1 MDVALIGWS
10 RAQFALTAMYHW
22 VFVPLTLGL
31 GLLMCIYSTYY
42 YKTGDE
48 KWKSTTRFWQKLFA
62 INFAV
67 GIATGLILEF
77 EFGTNWSNY
86 SYFVGDIFGAPLAI
100 EGIVAF
106 FLEATFFAV
115 VFFGWD
121 RVSKKFHL
129 ASTWIAVFGAT
140 LSAWW
145 ILVANSWMQYPVG
158 MHFNP
163 ETARNEMN
171 DFIAVAFSPVAI
183 NKFLHTVLSCWVL
196 GSAFV
201 VGLSSWYLLRKR
213 HIDFSIR
220 SIKIAAIVGLTATV
234 LTALTGHY
242 SGQKV
247 ARHQPMKLAAMEGL
261 YNGKNKADIEGF
273 GVLKSD
279 KVYNDG
285 KDPFVFK
292 IDVPI
297 PGFLSFM
304 SFDDFNSFVPGI
316 QDIIDGYTLSDG
328 TVYPSYE
335 EKAAQGKLAQQAL
348 RDYRQAMKDNDEEAK
363 IINKAVLDENIK
375 YFGYGFFNSPEETI
389 PPVALTFYTFHIMVA
404 LGLFFIAF
412 FAIVWYLN
420 KKGTLQKVKWLLWL
434 GVISIPLAYITSQS
448 GWIVAEVGR
457 QPWSIQDVLPLSHSV
472 SNIPVANVKTTFF
485 IFLGIFTIFLIADI
499 GIMINTIRKGP
510 EAVDESKGY

>member
-1 MDVALIGWS
+1 MDVSLIDWS

-31 GLLMCIYSTYY
+31 GLLMCIYESIYY
-42 YKTGDE
+42 RTGDD
-48 KWKSTTRFWQKLFA
+48 KWKITAKFWQKIFG

-121 RVSKKFHL
+121 KVSKKFHL
-129 ASTWIAVFGAT
+129 ASTWIAVMGAT

-145 ILVANSWMQYPVG
+145 ILVANSWMQYPAG
-158 MHFNP
+158 MDFNP
-163 ETARNEMN
+163 ETARNEMT
-171 DFIAVAFSPVAI
+171 DFMAVAFSPVAV
-183 NKFLHTVLSCWVL
+183 NKFLHTVISSWML

-201 VGLSSWYLLRKR
+201 VGICGLYLLKKKN
-213 HIDFSIR
+213 IEFSTR
-220 SIKIAAIVGLTATV
+220 SIKVAAIVGLIAV
-234 LTALTGHY
+234 ILTALTGHS
-242 SGQKV
+242 SGQQV

-261 YNGKNKADIEGF
+261 YNGSEKANLVGF
-273 GVLKSD
+273 GVLKSE
-279 KVYNDG
+279 KKYNDRQ
-285 KDPFVFK
+285 DPYIFK

-297 PGFLSFM
+297 PGFLSLM
-304 SFDDFNSFVPGI
+304 AFDDFNSFVPGI

-328 TVYPSYE
+328 TVFPSYE
-335 EKAAQGKLAQQAL
+335 EKVERGKMAQQAL
-348 RDYRQAMKDNDEEAK
+348 KDYRQAMKDGNEEAK
-363 IINKAVLDENIK
+363 VDNKLILDENIK

-389 PPVALTFYTFHIMVA
+389 PPMGMTFYPFHIMVL
-404 LGLFFIAF
+404 LGMYFIAF
-412 FAIVWYLN
+412 FIVVWYLN
-420 KKGTLQKVKWLLWL
+420 SKNKFVNMKWIQILS
-434 GVISIPLAYITSQS
+434 VISIPLAYIASQA

-457 QPWSIQDVLPLSHSV
+457 QPWSIQDVLPIAQSL
-472 SNIPVANVKTTFF
+472 SNIPAANVKTTFF
-485 IFLGIFTIFLIADI
+485 LFLTIFTILLIAEI
-499 GIMINTIRKGP
+499 GIMIKTIKNGP
-510 EAVDESKGY
+510 EAASEGGHY

>member
-1 MDVALIGWS
+1 MDIALIDWS

-48 KWKSTTRFWQKLFA
+48 KWKSTTRFWQKIFGV
-62 INFAV
+62 NFAV
-67 GIATGLILEF
+67 GLATGLILEF

-106 FLEATFFAV
+106 FIEATFFAV

-121 RVSKKFHL
+121 KVSKKFHL

-145 ILVANSWMQYPVG
+145 ILVANAWMQYPVG

-163 ETARNEMN
+163 ETARNEMV
-171 DFIAVAFSPVAI
+171 DFIAVAFSPVAV
-183 NKFLHTVLSCWVL
+183 NKFLHTVLSSWVL

-201 VGLSSWYLLRKR
+201 VGLSSWYLLRKK
-213 HIDFSIR
+213 HVDFSIR
-220 SIKIAAIVGLTATV
+220 SIKIAAIVGFAAILLTV
-234 LTALTGHY
+234 LTGHY

-247 ARHQPMKLAAMEGL
+247 ATYQPMKLAAMEGL
-261 YNGKNKADIEGF
+261 YNGSNKADLVGF
-273 GVLKSD
+273 GILKPD
-279 KVYNDG
+279 KLYDDG
-285 KDPFVFK
+285 QDPFVFK

-304 SFDDFNSFVPGI
+304 SFNDFNSFVPGV

-328 TVYPSYE
+328 TVHPSYK
-335 EKAAQGKLAQQAL
+335 EKVLQGKAAQQAL
-348 RDYRQAMKDNDEEAK
+348 RDYRQALKANDEEAK
-363 IINKAVLDENIK
+363 ETNMAVLDENMK
-375 YFGYGFFNSPEETI
+375 YFGYGFFDSPKESI
-389 PPVALTFYTFHIMVA
+389 PPIALTFYTFHIMVL
-404 LGLFFIAF
+404 LGFYFIAL
-412 FAIVWYLN
+412 FALVWYLN
-420 KKGTLQKVKWLLWL
+420 RKGTLGKVKWLLWL
-434 GVISIPLAYITSQS
+434 GVLSIPLAYVASQS

-457 QPWSIQDVLPLSHSV
+457 QPWSIQDVLPLSQSV
-472 SNIPVANVKTTFF
+472 SSIPVANVKTTFF
-485 IFLGIFTIFLIADI
+485 IFLTLFTIFLIADI
-499 GIMINTIRKGP
+499 GIMINIIRKGP
-510 EAVDESKGY
+510 KAEAENNGY